1 MGMKTISNSQND
13 KKMISIGLVTIGILF
28 LVYSRF
34 ENPGLTPDAISSIE
48 RLSII
53 FYLLVIMS
61 FSICLL

>member
-48 RLSII
+48 RL
-53 FYLLVIMS
+53 
-61 FSICLL
+61 